1 MNGFDLSS
9 FIFFAIALSL
19 LMLGN
24 AASGAMKARKEGKF
38 MSINDLKIRAKI
50 GDKAIEVLRTTGCLE
65 GMSQSNQLSIFD
77 GL

>member
-1 MNGFDLSS
+1 
-9 FIFFAIALSL
+9 
-19 LMLGN
+19 
-24 AASGAMKARKEGKF
+24 